1 MIIKNV
7 TKAENYQ
14 LSTDTKIEVE
24 RTNPFFHDYG
34 EQSVPFDLPDTPQ
47 NRRILN
53 NPQCMQNVAR
63 PASDIDVT
71 VEDGGYYASARQA
84 ILSVKA
90 GDSIKTSLYMND
102 GSFYSRFKKTTL
114 KEVFGTAVIPDL
126 TTVDQCLSFCFG
138 LKDHSN
144 PHFDIFPVLVD
155 NDNASSGMY
164 ASLGYKMLNCI
175 GETDGSWWYPRPKSG
190 DVHSYEFYNNQDTQ
204 EWVGT
209 TAVLVPKGYYITPF
223 IRINYVLESVLS
235 HFGYTLDPE
244 NFFSV
249 TAPFNKMVLINNTMD
264 AIVTGNIYLSDLVPD
279 VTCIEFLSWYRKK
292 FCCEFVL
299 DGANTIK
306 VVFLKDILAEP
317 IHTDL
322 SKYSIEKPT
331 VDYSGSLKHIKLSYS
346 GQFDSDDSQSEQFD
360 TLSAMQSKYPNVKYD
375 APSGRF
381 YREGFYGAEKIKE
394 WLGFSN
400 MTYEYLPSVDD
411 ESVDIEIPE
420 SIISMRSC
428 NADPTMTF
436 PYVGKYRSLH
446 SKILL
451 DNGTTMSD
459 VNTDKLPIIVA
470 IPYTSTADYPRGG
483 VGSYDYYRAV
493 NNLPDLQL
501 FEYSLSLW
509 GEDGLY
515 EKFYR
520 QYDLLLHNTLYP
532 VTATLNLPSE
542 LKRSIPAHR
551 KLGIDGAEM
560 LIDVLKFSIGG
571 KPEPIESQLLTTQ
584 LYEPVTAIPSFESM
598 FILTGYHWIFVHEQQ
613 FVDMPE
619 WEAAEDWTDSQKWER
634 LFPPLATSDLIG
646 VQYGLRKVRDDYLD
660 PEQFTWQKINL
671 FYLAVVADS

>member
-14 LSTDTKIEVE
+14 LSSDTKIEVE

-53 NPQCMQNVAR
+53 NPQCMQNSSR

-114 KEVFGTAVIPDL
+114 KEVFGTETVPDVS
-126 TTVDQCLSFCFG
+126 TVDAAIQFCRD
-138 LKDHSN
+138 LISHAN
-144 PHFDIFPVLVD
+144 AHFDIFPILVD
-155 NDNASSGMY
+155 NDNATAGMY
-164 ASLGYKMLNCI
+164 ATLGYKMINCY
-175 GETDGSWWYPRPKSG
+175 GEQDNNWWYPRPKSG
-190 DVHSYEFYNNQDTQ
+190 DSHSYKFFNDSFSQEF
-204 EWVGT
+204 VGET
-209 TAVLVPKGYYITPF
+209 MVLVPKGYYISPF
-223 IRINYVLESVLS
+223 IRVNYVLERVLS
-235 HFGYTLDPE
+235 HFGYTLDPG

-249 TAPFNKMVLINNTMD
+249 TAPFSKMVLINNTMD
-264 AIVTGNIYLSDLVPD
+264 AIVTGKIYLSDLVPD
-279 VTCIEFLSWYRKK
+279 VTCIEFLDWFRKK
-292 FCCEFVL
+292 FCCEFVPA
-299 DGANTIK
+299 DTTVK
-306 VVFLKDILAEP
+306 VVFLKDILAEA
-317 IHTDL
+317 IQTDL

-331 VDYSGSLKHIKLSYS
+331 VDYSASPRHIKISYS
-346 GQFDSDDSQSEQFD
+346 GQFDSDSDQAEQFD

-428 NADPTMTF
+428 NADPTLTF

-493 NNLPDLQL
+493 NNLPELRL
-501 FEYSLSLW
+501 FLYSLSLW

-520 QYDLLLHNTLYP
+520 QYDLLLRNTLYP

-551 KLGIDGAEM
+551 KVGIDGAEM
-560 LIDVLKFSIGG
+560 LIDVLKFSLGG

-584 LYEPVTAIPSFESM
+584 LYEPVTAIPSFESI
-598 FILTGYHWIFVHEQQ
+598 FINTGYHWIFVQEQE
-613 FVDMPE
+613 FATLEE
-619 WEAAEDWTDSQKWER
+619 WYAAEDWTDSIKWER
-634 LFPPLATSDLIG
+634 LFPPLATADLIG
-646 VQYGLRKVRDDYLD
+646 VQYGLRKVRDTYLD